1 MNRAQKLLQQA
12 SERLDMPGQIM
23 AGLPKVE
30 LTGFSKVTVEQHQG
44 VMEYTEEA
52 ITVAVSIGR
61 IRITGKGLSIR
72 LMNRLF
78 LMVAGDV
85 ANVELIPGD
94 SHG

>member
-12 SERLDMPGQIM
+12 SERLDIPGQIM

-30 LTGFSKVTVEQHQG
+30 LTGFSKISIEQHKG
-44 VMEYTEEA
+44 ILEYSDEVV
-52 ITVAVSIGR
+52 TVAVSQGK

-72 LMNRLF
+72 LMNSVF
-78 LMVAGDV
+78 LVVVGKLS
-85 ANVELIPGD
+85 NVELIPGE